1 MGQEGFQH
9 LPAADNEVFQLV
21 VLMVH
26 PGAPGRGVAVDP
38 IDGHDPVQI
47 PDLPVEPQPQGV
59 GLVGKAVAV
68 GHMVKVLGV
77 FQDLRPGG
85 EGAGVI
91 GLGRPGQ
98 DQLHG
103 QVPVLSVVQQGPVRG
118 RAVAKMQQRVVHTG
132 AVVRVA
138 LQKVHL
144 PLQAAVVAPVVVPFA
159 DADVLAPG
167 VGEEVFGVE
176 VAALGENVLL
186 HKKGPHNA
194 GVTQGIVPDDL
205 RRAVGGGVVADQ
217 DLKGEVRLLAQ
228 KAVQGLGNVLL
239 MIIGRAQDGHH
250 AAAFFHV

>member
-9 LPAADNEVFQLV
+9 LPAAHNEVFQLV
-21 VLMVH
+21 VLVVH

-47 PDLPVEPQPQGV
+47 TDLSVEPQPQGV
-59 GLVGKAVAV
+59 GLIGKAVAV

-77 FQDLRPGG
+77 RQNFRPGG

-91 GLGRPGQ
+91 GLGCPGQ

-103 QVPVLSVVQQGPVRG
+103 QVHVLPVVQQGPVRG
-118 RAVAKMQQRVVHTG
+118 GAVAVVQQRIVHAG

-159 DADVLAPG
+159 DADVLASG

-186 HKKGPHNA
+186 HQKGPHNPGIPQ
-194 GVTQGIVPDDL
+194 GVVPDDL
-205 RRAVGGGVVADQ
+205 CRAVGGGVVADQ
-217 DLKGEVRLLAQ
+217 NLKGEVRLLAQ

-239 MIIGRAQDGHH
+239 MIIGRAQDRHH